1 MCQTLK
7 VIWSRKFFL
16 ARTSSRPSWVG
27 RRSGN
32 LNILTFWVEAQMP
45 ANISYILVIKH
56 VPSPAFTTNLCL
68 KNGNWKEFIEYHL
81 WGPTFLQTTTF
92 LLQVS
97 LRLPVSVSHDSFRL
111 PIFSCTLLLE
121 FLENAITP
129 SSLHIALTGCLCLC
143 LMVRKT
149 SFKEDKFWSKGPYS
163 N

>member
-1 MCQTLK
+1 MN
-7 VIWSRKFFL
+7 WSRKIFL
-16 ARTSSRPSWVG
+16 AKARGQQSRVG
-27 RRSGN
+27 RKSGY
-32 LNILTFWVEAQMP
+32 LKILTFWVWHQSEARMP

-81 WGPTFLQTTTF
+81 WGPTFLQTTPF

-97 LRLPVSVSHDSFRL
+97 LRLPFSVSHDSFRL
-111 PIFSCTLLLE
+111 PIFSCTLLVE